1 VASCGICGT
10 GYPNGSTHCPGCGQA
25 LANPPYSAT
34 LPPGHTL
41 QSGQYLLEEVLG
53 QGGFGITYR
62 AYDHSLNR
70 PVAIKEF
77 FPYGS
82 TRTVQGLRPP
92 PRTTPAA
99 FDNLKQRFLE
109 EARLLARFRNP
120 HIVLV
125 LGHFEENGL
134 AYMVMEYVQGS
145 TLARMLQTEPLDG
158 VQVQAFGQQ
167 LGTALEAVHQA
178 GILHRDIKPAN
189 VIITPQN
196 LAVLVDFGSARS
208 YHATHDPQHLTVLV
222 SEGYAPPEQ
231 YLQAAQFGPS
241 TDLYGLGATLFHALT
256 GTAPPAATA
265 RTLGSEL
272 PELPSN
278 TPSGLRKAVLG
289 ALELEAAHR
298 PRNAT
303 AWLNLLNTPDPP
315 PARPRLT
322 WPLRTSLALLAGA
335 GLLLGMGSW
344 LLFQPQK
351 SASVTTPPA
360 PSPTVT
366 LTSNT
371 PAPSPAPVTPAPIPI
386 ARPLSPGSWQVV
398 VATFSDSNNA
408 IRLVERLTG
417 MGLSAQRVQ
426 VAGKIRVVVG
436 PLGSQTQARK
446 IADQLAEFRPRIEGG
461 QPIPVVPRPKPSAK
475 VTLQVGAFER
485 QIGAQR
491 TAIKL
496 RDLGFSATRV
506 VDGKLHRILV
516 STTTAQKDTTIAAL
530 KKAGYRAIVAD
541 AP

>member
-1 VASCGICGT
+1 MATCGICGT
-10 GYPNGSTHCPGCGQA
+10 GYPNNSTHCPGCGTA
-25 LANPPYSAT
+25 IAHPPYSAT
-34 LPPGHTL
+34 LQPGHTL

-82 TRTVQGLRPP
+82 TRTAQGLRPP
-92 PRTTPAA
+92 PRTAPEA
-99 FDNLKQRFLE
+99 FDTLKQRFLE
-109 EARLLARFRNP
+109 EARLLARFRHP

-145 TLARMLQTEPLDG
+145 TLARMLQTGPLDG

-167 LGTALEAVHQA
+167 LGTALETVHQA
-178 GILHRDIKPAN
+178 GILHRDLKPSN

-208 YHATHDPQHLTVLV
+208 YHATHDPQQFTVLV

-256 GTAPPAATA
+256 GAAPPAATA
-265 RTLGSEL
+265 RTLGTEL
-272 PELPSN
+272 PELPPN
-278 TPSGLRKAVLG
+278 TPSGLRRAVLG

-303 AWLNLLNTPDPP
+303 AWLNLLNTPNP
-315 PARPRLT
+315 PAQPRL
-322 WPLRTSLALLAGA
+322 PRPFHPGLALLAGA
-335 GLLLGMGSW
+335 GLLLGIGSW

-351 SASVTTPPA
+351 SASAPTPPT

-366 LTSNT
+366 LTSNN
-371 PAPSPAPVTPAPIPI
+371 PAPSPTPVTPAPIPI

-398 VATFSDSNNA
+398 VASFADPDNA
-408 IRLVERLTG
+408 IRLVKRLAS

-436 PLGSQTQARK
+436 PLGSQTQAK
-446 IADQLAEFRPRIEGG
+446 AIADQLAEFRPRIEGN
-461 QPIPVVPRPKPSAK
+461 PPAVTVPRPSPSAR
-475 VTLQVGAFER
+475 VILQVGAFER

-496 RDLGFSATRV
+496 RKLGFSATRV

-516 STTTAQKDTTIAAL
+516 TTTTGQKNTTIAAL

-541 AP
+541 KP